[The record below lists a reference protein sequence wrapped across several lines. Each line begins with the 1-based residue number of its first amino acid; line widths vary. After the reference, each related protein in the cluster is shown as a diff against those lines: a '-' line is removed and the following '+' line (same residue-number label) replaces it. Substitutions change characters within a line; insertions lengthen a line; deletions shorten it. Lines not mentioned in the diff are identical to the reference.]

1 MRTTNFL
8 FFETRYHAPLPLH
21 PVPSYITLTRMSL
34 DYVKKKEIQVRNTNR
49 PRLPPLYLLDDN
61 QEQLHV
67 LR

>member
-1 MRTTNFL
+1 MLIL
-8 FFETRYHAPLPLH
+8 FEARYHAPLPLH

-34 DYVKKKEIQVRNTNR
+34 DYVKKEIQVRTLTG
-49 PRLPPLYLLDDN
+49 PASLHCISWMDN